1 MKDTRSTLA
10 LQEEPML
17 HDKNS
22 STNGSDNINNN
33 GNNNNFKTMAIT
45 INFFTLNINNDKQ

>member
-1 MKDTRSTLA
+1 
-10 LQEEPML
+10 ML

-33 GNNNNFKTMAIT
+33 GNNNNFTTMALT
-45 INFFTLNINNDKQ
+45 INFFTLNINNGKQ